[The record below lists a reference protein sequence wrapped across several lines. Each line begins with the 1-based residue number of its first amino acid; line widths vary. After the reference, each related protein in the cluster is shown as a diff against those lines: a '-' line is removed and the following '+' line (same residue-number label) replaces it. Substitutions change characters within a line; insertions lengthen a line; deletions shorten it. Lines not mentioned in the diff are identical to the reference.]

1 MKRRLYFILPDTR
14 LARMVHNEL
23 LLARIPE
30 NHMHAIADERVDLDD
45 LPQANLWQRSDLA
58 HGLQLGL
65 PVGGLTGLVVG
76 LLAVLMTDWVNPGYE
91 AQSIMATVLAG
102 VLVGTWAA
110 SMIAVNVPNTRH
122 RAFEADLRQGHVL
135 FIVDVPVQRVEEIT
149 ELVVRHH
156 PEADMRGIE
165 PNIPVFP

>member
-14 LARMVHNEL
+14 LARTVHNEL

-30 NHMHAIADERVDLDD
+30 NHMHVIADERIDLEG
-45 LPQANLWQRSDLA
+45 LPEANLWQRSDLS

-65 PVGGLTGLVVG
+65 PVGGLTGVVVG
-76 LLAVLMTDWVNPGYE
+76 VLAVLFGWITPGYE
-91 AQSIMATVLAG
+91 AKTIMATVLAG
-102 VLVGTWAA
+102 LFVGTWAA

-122 RAFEADLRQGHVL
+122 RAFESDLRQGHIL
-135 FIVDVPVQRVEEIT
+135 FIVDIPVQRVDEIT
-149 ELVVRHH
+149 ELVTRHH
-156 PEADMRGIE
+156 PEADMRGVE

>member
-1 MKRRLYFILPDTR
+1 MKRRLYFILPDTE
-14 LARMVHNEL
+14 LARTVHNEL

-30 NHMHAIADERVDLDD
+30 NHMHAIADDHVDMEG
-45 LPQANLWQRSDLA
+45 LPEASLWQRSDLA

-65 PVGGLTGLVVG
+65 PLGGLTGVVVG
-76 LLAVLMTDWVNPGYE
+76 IIAVLSGWISPGYE
-91 AQSIMATVLAG
+91 APTIMATVLAG
-102 VLVGTWAA
+102 LFVGTWGA

-135 FIVDVPVQRVEEIT
+135 FIVDVPVQQVEKIT
-149 ELVVRHH
+149 ELVSRHH

>member
-14 LARMVHNEL
+14 LARTVHNEL
-23 LLARIPE
+23 LLARVPE
-30 NHMHAIADERVDLDD
+30 NRMHVIADERIDLED
-45 LPQANLWQRSDLA
+45 LPEASLWQRSDLS

-65 PVGGLTGLVVG
+65 PVGGLTGVVVG
-76 LLAVLMTDWVNPGYE
+76 VLAVLFGWITPGYE
-91 AQSIMATVLAG
+91 AKTIMATVLAG
-102 VLVGTWAA
+102 LFVGTWAA

-122 RAFEADLRQGHVL
+122 RAFETDLQQEHIL
-135 FIVDVPVQRVEEIT
+135 FIVDIPVQRVDEIT
-149 ELVVRHH
+149 ELVTRHH

>member
-14 LARMVHNEL
+14 LACTVHNEL

-30 NHMHAIADERVDLDD
+30 NHMHAIADERVNLED
-45 LPQANLWQRSDLA
+45 LPQANLWQRSDLV
-58 HGLQLGL
+58 HSLQLGL
-65 PVGGLTGLVVG
+65 PVGGLTGVVVG
-76 LLAVLMTDWVNPGYE
+76 VLAVLTGWVSPGHE
-91 AQSIMATVLAG
+91 AKTIMATVLAG

-122 RAFEADLRQGHVL
+122 RAFEADIRQGHIL

-149 ELVVRHH
+149 ELVTRHH

>member
-1 MKRRLYFILPDTR
+1 MKRRLYFILPNTR
-14 LARMVHNEL
+14 LARTVHNEL
-23 LLARIPE
+23 LLARVPE
-30 NHMHAIADERVDLDD
+30 NHMHVIADDRVDLEG
-45 LPQANLWQRSDLA
+45 LPQASLWQRSDLA

-76 LLAVLMTDWVNPGYE
+76 IIAVLSGWISPDFE
-91 AQSIMATVLAG
+91 AKTIMATVLAG
-102 VLVGTWAA
+102 VFVGTWAS

-122 RAFEADLRQGHVL
+122 RAFVADLHQGHVL

-149 ELVVRHH
+149 ELVIRHH